1 MVIIN
6 SIVNILGL
14 LWMFLLTYTKYIGIA
29 VLILCITIWILKTES
44 ISRTFKIIL
53 IVIISVCVCIMLSNY
68 RDEIIDEKYI
78 ERNEMV
84 NNKSLI
90 GLSEE
95 GVIALLGKPAN
106 KYTYQLSGKNYIKYN
121 YSAGTIREEWLWGEC
136 YSTKYYEL
144 DITFNENGIVKSA
157 YIKESPW
164 KI

>member
-95 GVIALLGKPAN
+95 GVIALLGEPAN

-136 YSTKYYEL
+136 YSTKYYVL
-144 DITFNENGIVKSA
+144 DITFDENGIVKSA
-157 YIKESPW
+157 CIKESP
-164 KI
+164 